1 MLKQNILLSIISC
14 LVLLFIIIPNN
25 AYGQES
31 EIIELE
37 IKYTNG
43 DRADFRGMSII
54 VYQDFDKSSIL
65 EKKIE
70 SNPDFITLP
79 ENHRYK
85 IEVYAYGMY
94 VDVAYI
100 QSESISKKLTITI
113 PLSGGLQFEIFYKGG
128 EIPIDKASVVL
139 KSRDNSELG
148 RGLTNDQGETI
159 RFWINPTNKQEDYY
173 IADIY
178 LADLFLTSYFPIN
191 IQPGITTDL
200 KITTNIPEIVE
211 ELISINLYIGT
222 KKITSVDGDY
232 KVTLSDLQGNDV
244 VTSNVNF
251 RGDAQFSNLKSG
263 TYTVKISSDNEIEKY
278 LWPQTDIHIIGD
290 LNKFSVFKNYE
301 SIVKQDNPFQSCNCI
316 SFRLDDIQDFW
327 LAETQVE
334 LINLFTEKNIP
345 LTVGVIGST
354 IGSDERLISVLKDN
368 LKKNNIEIAN
378 HSWNNDIITSLDI
391 DTQEQYIIKTND
403 IIFEIFGIATKIFI
417 PPENIYDYNTIKILK
432 ENGFTHLI
440 SHIKDNSIT
449 YIEDDLFYN
458 VPATA
463 ETGDIKDKIQW
474 QLRERDYINKKITQ
488 SLNQA
493 GYAIIMIHPQ
503 EFSLN
508 DEGEYG
514 IPNQKSLS
522 ELSLLLDE
530 ILQLD
535 AKIVKISEV
544 KPSEKIIEEMPEIQ
558 EDIDSCNCVAFRLD
572 GVQDYWL
579 NEVQI
584 KIMETFIENKTP
596 LTIGIHANA
605 FGNDPKITE
614 FVKQNV
620 GNERRYLEVA
630 TKGIELTPFTTYNK
644 IEQNQNL
651 KESLDLIESSVNVR
665 PKVFIPPDNKF
676 NSDTLE
682 ILEENNITHISS
694 SLINGDSPPFDFEG
708 KKFYRF
714 PQITSTGKYN
724 PSTNFFEA
732 ISSQQIISE
741 SIYAIN
747 NYGFSVISIQPQ
759 EFSII
764 TNSTYVNSVNIQ
776 QIEELLKLIDGFNE
790 KGYKIVPIG
799 KINSNLIVLV
809 PDWIK
814 NNAGW
819 WAEGSIDDET
829 FVQGIE
835 FLVRENIIKVSDKS
849 QTRYNE
855 QNIPSWIKNNAGWW
869 AEGSIDNKTFV
880 QGIEYLVKNGII
892 TY

>member
-1 MLKQNILLSIISC
+1 MLKQNILLSVIPC

-31 EIIELE
+31 ETIELE

-85 IEVYAYGMY
+85 IEVYAFGMY

-113 PLSGGLQFEIFYKGG
+113 PLSGGLQLEIFYKGG
-128 EIPIDKASVVL
+128 EIPIDKARVVL

-148 RGLTNDQGETI
+148 QGLTNDQGETI

-222 KKITSVDGDY
+222 KKITSADGDY

-278 LWPQTDIHIIGD
+278 LWPQTDIHVIGD

-301 SIVKQDNPFQSCNCI
+301 SIVKQDNLFQ
-316 SFRLDDIQDFW
+316 
-327 LAETQVE
+327 
-334 LINLFTEKNIP
+334 
-345 LTVGVIGST
+345 
-354 IGSDERLISVLKDN
+354 
-368 LKKNNIEIAN
+368 
-378 HSWNNDIITSLDI
+378 
-391 DTQEQYIIKTND
+391 
-403 IIFEIFGIATKIFI
+403 
-417 PPENIYDYNTIKILK
+417 
-432 ENGFTHLI
+432 
-440 SHIKDNSIT
+440 
-449 YIEDDLFYN
+449 
-458 VPATA
+458 
-463 ETGDIKDKIQW
+463 
-474 QLRERDYINKKITQ
+474 
-488 SLNQA
+488 
-493 GYAIIMIHPQ
+493 
-503 EFSLN
+503 
-508 DEGEYG
+508 
-514 IPNQKSLS
+514 
-522 ELSLLLDE
+522 
-530 ILQLD
+530 
-535 AKIVKISEV
+535 
-544 KPSEKIIEEMPEIQ
+544 
-558 EDIDSCNCVAFRLD
+558 SCNCVAFRLD

-614 FVKQNV
+614 FVKLNV
-620 GNERRYLEVA
+620 GDEGRYLEVA
-630 TKGIELTPFTTYNK
+630 TKGIELTPFTNYNK
-644 IEQNQNL
+644 IQQNQNL

-694 SLINGDSPPFDFEG
+694 SLINGDLPPFDFEG

-741 SIYAIN
+741 SIYGIN

-764 TNSTYVNSVNIQ
+764 TNSTYVNSVNTQ
-776 QIEELLKLIDGFNE
+776 QIDELLKLIEGFNK

-809 PDWIK
+809 PNWIK

-835 FLVRENIIKVSDKS
+835 
-849 QTRYNE
+849 
-855 QNIPSWIKNNAGWW
+855 
-869 AEGSIDNKTFV
+869 
-880 QGIEYLVKNGII
+880 YLVKNGII
-892 TY
+892 IY